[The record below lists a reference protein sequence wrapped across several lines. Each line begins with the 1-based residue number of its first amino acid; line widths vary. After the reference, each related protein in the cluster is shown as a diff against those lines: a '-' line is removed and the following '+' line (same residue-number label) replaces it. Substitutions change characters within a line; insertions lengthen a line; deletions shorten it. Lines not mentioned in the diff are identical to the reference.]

1 MKLLQL
7 QTYLVNALLRQLM
20 RHQSL
25 TIPTTIG
32 DHYTVI
38 ENLSVKNPEAHLET
52 MGSVLLGKYN
62 IVINADKALN
72 RLSLLGQKQKA
83 VPLDLDA

>member
-62 IVINADKALN
+62 ADKALN